1 MLVDMLRKPPYVL
14 STLLSP
20 LPLGAHIRVMGHTYM
35 HVPHLPFPSE
45 RR

>member
-1 MLVDMLRKPPYVL
+1 MLVDILRKPPYVL
-14 STLLSP
+14 STLPSP
-20 LPLGAHIRVMGHTYM
+20 LPLGAHIMGHTYM